1 MIRKADINDLDTITR
16 LASLLY
22 QTRIIRTRF
31 KAANLRSY
39 CVKCLD
45 NMFNI
50 TCVICLVSTKICRL
64 ETAGHPQAMIFSECF
79 SEASADNCACFIKCV
94 DGKAVG
100 FAQCGLRRDYVE
112 GTVSSP
118 AGYLE
123 GIFIEKPY
131 RRRGFAKELLKA
143 CENWAKAK
151 GCREFASDCELTNN
165 DSIAFHLN
173 SGFKEANRIVC
184 FVKKL

>member
-1 MIRKADINDLDTITR
+1 MIRKADIKDLDAITR
-16 LASLLY
+16 LARSLWSDCPESDL
-22 QTRIIRTRF
+22 
-31 KAANLRSY
+31 K
-39 CVKCLD
+39 D
-45 NMFNI
+45 
-50 TCVICLVSTKICRL
+50 
-64 ETAGHPQAMIFSECF
+64 GFS
-79 SEASADNCACFIKCV
+79 SVLSDDDCACFIKCV

-151 GCREFASDCELTNN
+151 GCREFASDCDLTNN
-165 DSIAFHLN
+165 DSIAFHMKN
-173 SGFKEANRIVC
+173 GFEEANRIVC